1 MKKIAFAA
9 LASFGLASA
18 AGSLWGPSTDN
29 FPSLQVK
36 VPSADA
42 CWQQHPTPSEDNP
55 CYNSTAGWW
64 FGYSS
69 NGGTVKV
76 RKNGSYMDFGEGV
89 SITESSDGSSLIDED
104 GMYIKFTAPTAA
116 ASNKPSIGGIGF
128 QYNKP
133 EGEQNITSWGGY
145 CITYDLSGSSLQFE
159 LGWDEAGDRYDTWYA
174 TLTAGSNKTVD
185 LDWAKAPQTSK
196 TAGDFKKDDWDTGI
210 NNQPISTA
218 TGQAWSVKIR
228 LKNGSTT
235 AATNADFVLRQLGK
249 KGECSA
255 ADINPIIGGA
265 TVSSMNF
272 NVTGRT
278 LSLVSSKAQSVQI
291 INLYGAVV
299 QAQTL
304 SPGAKMDLSKLPAGV
319 YMVRAPAAGY
329 VSRIVLK

>member
-9 LASFGLASA
+9 LVSFGLASA
-18 AGSLWGPSTDN
+18 AGSLWGPNSDD

-42 CWQQHPTPSEDNP
+42 CWVANPTPSETNP

-64 FGYSS
+64 FGYAT
-69 NGGTVKV
+69 NGGTVQVK
-76 RKNGSYMDFGEGV
+76 KNGTYEAFGEGV
-89 SITESSDGSSLIDED
+89 SITDPTDGSSLIDAD
-104 GMYIKFTAPTAA
+104 GMYVKFTAPAAA
-116 ASNKPSIGGIGF
+116 ASNEPSIGGIGF

-133 EGEQNITSWGGY
+133 EGPQNITSWGGY
-145 CITYDLSGSSLQFE
+145 CIEYDLSGGSLQFE
-159 LGWDEAGDRYDTWYA
+159 LGWDESGNRYDTWYA
-174 TLTAGSNKTVD
+174 TLTTGSGKVVD
-185 LDWAKAPQTSK
+185 LDWAKNPQTAAA
-196 TAGDFKKDDWDTGI
+196 AGDFKKDNWAEGTGV
-210 NNQPISTA
+210 QPITTA
-218 TGQAWSVKIR
+218 TNQAWSVKIR
-228 LKNGSTT
+228 LKNGSTS
-235 AATNADFVLRQLGK
+235 AAASAEFVLKQLGK
-249 KGECSA
+249 KGECGST
-255 ADINPIIGGA
+255 PIIGGA
-265 TVSSMNF
+265 TVSSVNF

-278 LSLVSSKAQSVQI
+278 LSLVSSKAQSIQI